1 MSAYLTDRKYLK
13 ILYEPFFASKTMR
26 TIYNEY
32 TDMYTNSYKSCHV
45 MVDKNEKIPKGL
57 SFIGKY
63 VWHSEKKK
71 LYPRVWFLVFLPLKH
86 FSLIYKRCAVEK
98 ITWDAYVF
106 NMLTEIFSLVYIVP
120 KVFLWFPFFKLSFWS
135 WTWH

>member
-1 MSAYLTDRKYLK
+1 
-13 ILYEPFFASKTMR
+13 
-26 TIYNEY
+26 
-32 TDMYTNSYKSCHV
+32 
-45 MVDKNEKIPKGL
+45 MVEKNEKIPKGL

-71 LYPRVWFLVFLPLKH
+71 TIPKSLLFSFLPLKH
-86 FSLIYKRCAVEK
+86 FSLIYKRCAVDK

-106 NMLTEIFSLVYIVP
+106 NMLTEIFSLVYVVP

-135 WTWH
+135 